1 MDKISKYHES
11 DSIDYEFSHTLNL
24 YKGIKKKGKN
34 LNENH
39 SKNKRNIELLISQLE
54 KLKSDIQ
61 NNAIQTDSIQGFIDF
76 ETKNIQVFKKNILKK
91 YKFQNFKKLIQNPI
105 QKMRGSTSGRFRF
118 ALAAGDFF
126 QFWILRKSIIFFF
139 FVSKGIDLWSI
150 DLRSPRRISS
160 ILGRRKNSFQIQT
173 ARGSTSG
180 RLICARPNAFL

>member
-1 MDKISKYHES
+1 MLKKLSYFIFLFFSINYISSCSTNNEKEIKSVEELSIKVKLLQSTFESVNMDDVKFAKNTYKINMDKISKYHES

-76 ETKNIQVFKKNILKK
+76 ETKNMTKLSDDIGTFVTDCEYILETHDTYAEKV
-91 YKFQNFKKLIQNPI
+91 
-105 QKMRGSTSGRFRF
+105 RGYT
-118 ALAAGDFF
+118 
-126 QFWILRKSIIFFF
+126 
-139 FVSKGIDLWSI
+139 V
-150 DLRSPRRISS
+150 
-160 ILGRRKNSFQIQT
+160 
-173 ARGSTSG
+173 
-180 RLICARPNAFL
+180 AFN